1 MVPSRAICL
10 LIVSIVCLAS
20 HSSAACAQNE
30 DAVTESVITAAFPD
44 RSISALVTHLAR
56 HRPFRRAILLMPG
69 HPGIMRLQSAD
80 SPYGMKGN
88 FLVRSRRFWLD
99 EETVVLCVDAPSDRW
114 TNFPVFFRSGPRY
127 AEDIRGLIREIG
139 RQFGD
144 VALAIVGTSEGS
156 ISAYYAARALDRPD
170 VKVIFSSSVFND
182 SQSSPGLANADFDA
196 IKGPMLWVHHVDDP
210 CPWTPYSEAKRLAGK
225 TRSPLISVRS
235 ADRGRGAA
243 CQAFTQHG
251 YAGVEKET
259 VLAMKAWLIEGLAR
273 DVEKP

>member
-1 MVPSRAICL
+1 MVSSRAIRL

-20 HSSAACAQNE
+20 HFPPAYAQSE
-30 DAVTESVITAAFPD
+30 DAVTESVITATFPD
-44 RSISALVTHLAR
+44 RSISALVTHLAQ

-69 HPGIMRLQSAD
+69 APGIMRLQSAD

-99 EETVVLCVDAPSDRW
+99 EETVVFCVDAPSDRW
-114 TNFPVFFRSGPRY
+114 TDFPVFFRSGPRY
-127 AEDIRGLIREIG
+127 AEDIRGLSREIG

-144 VALAIVGTSEGS
+144 IPLAIVGTSEGS

-170 VKVIFSSSVFND
+170 VKVIFTSSLFND
-182 SQSSPGLANADFDA
+182 APGSPGLASADFDA
-196 IKGPMLWVHHVDDP
+196 IKGPILWVHHVDDP
-210 CPWTPYSEAKRLAGK
+210 CPWTPYRQAKRLAEK

-235 ADRGRGAA
+235 GNRGKGAA

-251 YAGVEKET
+251 YVGVEKET
-259 VLAMKAWLIEGLAR
+259 VLAMKAWLVEGAAR
-273 DVEKP
+273 DVVEP